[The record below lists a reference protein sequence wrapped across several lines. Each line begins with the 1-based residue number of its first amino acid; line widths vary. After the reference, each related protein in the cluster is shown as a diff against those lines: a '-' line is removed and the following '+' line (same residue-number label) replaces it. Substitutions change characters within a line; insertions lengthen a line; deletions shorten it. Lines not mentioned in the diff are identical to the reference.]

1 MESVQAQ
8 IRALNLGVRVY
19 MVTAIGFF
27 LPMAFFPECAG
38 DETSEDNTGQCTYG
52 IGGQVEPIAAPVG
65 GAIGL
70 CQFDEATHG
79 YRAYVKGKGTWHG
92 GESLPS
98 TPVLR
103 PQDER

>member
-1 MESVQAQ
+1 
-8 IRALNLGVRVY
+8 

-27 LPMAFFPECAG
+27 LPMAFFPEWAG
-38 DETSEDNTGQCTYG
+38 DETS
-52 IGGQVEPIAAPVG
+52 GQVEPITGPVG

>member
-1 MESVQAQ
+1 
-8 IRALNLGVRVY
+8 

-27 LPMAFFPECAG
+27 LPMAFFPEWAG

-52 IGGQVEPIAAPVG
+52 IGGQVEPITGPVG